1 MASTYSSLYNR
12 SSMLNLEREIK
23 EILEA
28 QARDAV
34 RAGWAEVRVAEAE
47 IGRTLHL
54 EPIKPQAA
62 PLEVYFDSEEL
73 VVCAPGRHDMVC
85 EFFSEDPVE
94 IKRQVRALAAAVV
107 VGSYAERL
115 KDGTTEVAAEWP
127 GPEGP
132 QEASRSLLSMVGAE
146 GKPWRAISYEP
157 Y

>member
-1 MASTYSSLYNR
+1 
-12 SSMLNLEREIK
+12 MLNLEWEIK

-34 RAGWAEVRVAEAE
+34 AAGWAEVRVVEAE
-47 IGRTLHL
+47 LGLILHL
-54 EPIKPQAA
+54 EPIQPNAA
-62 PLEVYFDSEEL
+62 PLEIYFDSEEL

-107 VGSYAERL
+107 GGSYAERL
-115 KDGTTEVAAEWP
+115 KDGTTEVTAEWP
-127 GPEGP
+127 GPDGP
-132 QEASRSLLSMVGAE
+132 QESSRSVLTMVGGE